1 MKIAIPAWDNH
12 VSTVLDFSNRLIIV
26 DCDSGIIGGRSS
38 AEFGGSSIIGRVTRL
53 KELGVNVLLCGAV
66 SGPLE
71 RMVLASGIAVIP
83 FLRGTVDEVLDAYL
97 HNKLV
102 DERFALPGCYPA
114 GIGYGRR
121 GMGRRGRRGGW
132 GKRGR
137 EWL

>member
-1 MKIAIPAWDNH
+1 MKIAIPVWDNH

-26 DCDSGIIGGRSS
+26 DYDSGRIGERSS
-38 AEFGGSSIIGRVTRL
+38 AGFGETSIIQKVARL
-53 KELGVNVLLCGAV
+53 RELGVNVLLCGAV

-71 RMVLASGIAVIP
+71 RMILASGIVVIP

-97 HNKLV
+97 GNRLV

-114 GIGYGRR
+114 GMGYGRR

-132 GKRGR
+132 GKRRR